1 MSRTWS
7 NQLKTNNKMKKHL
20 IILFC
25 LALTASLPI
34 SAQKLVELYK
44 KGTIRLVADKTF
56 AQGNDWNF
64 VFRAYQDSMG
74 GRNVG
79 ARKSL
84 VLLPDG
90 SVIVNNTYRNFYTK
104 FNPQG
109 KFAGE
114 FNLKSTSGKVFKKTE
129 PALGVL
135 YGNTLYYGID
145 NPGNMYLTDF
155 NGKWQKT
162 LKLNFIAKQIISLP
176 NNKLAMTGF
185 SIKDGAIRHFVE
197 IVNPA
202 TNEENIIWEHKSQ
215 GASAMFES
223 SNTSERPM
231 FNYGYLFKTGGGI
244 GFTVDFEGTSNRYT
258 EPIIACSGNKM
269 LLAFP
274 DNGELW
280 EYDLTGKMLAKKRL
294 GWTRESVSVEEQK
307 KTLQEEINKLK
318 TTKLGKARN
327 TNTDEELAEAK
338 AKFLKE
344 MEEDLGRITTT
355 LPRPCL
361 STVIKDSEGNL
372 LYFEYPKEKDANL
385 FHVWVYSNGGS
396 FVCESKFVCEDYDLI
411 INPSRMVFRNGYLYS
426 LQNVKGAKGVPM
438 RLVRF
443 RLTAE

>member
-1 MSRTWS
+1 
-7 NQLKTNNKMKKHL
+7 MKKHL

-25 LALTASLPI
+25 LALTATMPV
-34 SAQKLVELYK
+34 SAQKLAELYK

-90 SVIVNNTYRNFYTK
+90 SVIVNNTYRNFYTT
-104 FNPQG
+104 FNAKG
-109 KFAGE
+109 KFSGE
-114 FNLKSTSGKVFKKTE
+114 FNLKTTSGKVFKKTE

-155 NGKWQKT
+155 NGKWLKT
-162 LKLNFIAKQIISLP
+162 LKLNFIADQIIGLP
-176 NNKLAMTGF
+176 NNKLAMTGTSF
-185 SIKDGAIRHFVE
+185 NEDAIRYFVE

-202 TNEENIIWEHKSQ
+202 TNEEKIIWEHIGEGSKVW
-215 GASAMFES
+215 FDRN
-223 SNTSERPM
+223 NTPERPLYQ
-231 FNYGYLFKTGGGI
+231 YGYHFKTGGAMGFSVDFDGI
-244 GFTVDFEGTSNRYT
+244 GNRYT
-258 EPIIACSGNKM
+258 TPIIACSGNKM

-280 EYDLTGKMLAKKRL
+280 EYDLTGKLLAKKRL
-294 GWTRESVSVEEQK
+294 GWTREPVSVEEQK
-307 KTLQEEINKLK
+307 KRMQEEIEKMKNL
-318 TTKLGKARN
+318 KLGKVTN
-327 TNTDEELAEAK
+327 KNTDEEVAEAK
-338 AKFLKE
+338 AKILKE
-344 MEEDLGRITTT
+344 MEEDLGRITTA

-385 FHVWVYSNGGS
+385 FHVWVYSNGGG
-396 FVCESKFVCEDYDLI
+396 FVCESKFVCDDYDLI

-426 LQNVKGAKGVPM
+426 LQNEKDAKGIPL

-443 RLTAE
+443 KLTAE

>member
-1 MSRTWS
+1 
-7 NQLKTNNKMKKHL
+7 MKKYL
-20 IILFC
+20 IVLLCISLMA
-25 LALTASLPI
+25 ALPV

-64 VFRAYQDSMG
+64 VFRAYTDSMG
-74 GRNVG
+74 SRNVG

-162 LKLNFIAKQIISLP
+162 LKLNFTSNQIIGLP
-176 NNKLAMTGF
+176 NNKLVMTGT
-185 SIKDGAIRHFVE
+185 SYNEDAIRYFVE

-202 TNEENIIWEHKSQ
+202 TNEETIIWEHK
-215 GASAMFES
+215 GEGTKAMFES
-223 SNTSERPM
+223 SASERQI
-231 FNYGYLFKTGGGI
+231 FQYGYHFKTGGAI
-244 GFTVDFEGTSNRYT
+244 GYGVDFEGTTNRYMS
-258 EPIIACSGNKM
+258 PVIASSGNKI

-280 EYDLTGKMLAKKRL
+280 EYDLSGKLLAKKRL
-294 GWTRESVSVEEQK
+294 GWTREPVSIEEQK
-307 KTLQEEINKLK
+307 KQLLEEIEHVKNMKF
-318 TTKLGKARN
+318 GKVRN
-327 TNTDEELAEAK
+327 TNTDEEVAEVK

-344 MEEDLGRITTT
+344 MQEDLGRISKTI
-355 LPRPCL
+355 PRPCL

-385 FHVWVYSNGGS
+385 FHVWVYSNGGG

-426 LQNVKGAKGVPM
+426 LQNAKGAKGIPM

-443 RLTAE
+443 RLVGE

>member
-1 MSRTWS
+1 
-7 NQLKTNNKMKKHL
+7 MKKYL

-25 LALTASLPI
+25 LALTATLPV
-34 SAQKLVELYK
+34 SAQKLAELYK

-64 VFRAYQDSMG
+64 VFRAYQDSLY

-104 FNPQG
+104 FNAQG

-114 FNLKSTSGKVFKKTE
+114 FNLKTTSGKIFKKTE

-135 YGNTLYYGID
+135 WGNTLYYGID

-162 LKLNFIAKQIISLP
+162 LKLNFIAGQIIGLP
-176 NNKLAMTGF
+176 NNKLAMTGT
-185 SIKDGAIRHFVE
+185 SYNDDAIRYFVE

-202 TNEENIIWEHKSQ
+202 TNEEKIVWEHK
-215 GASAMFES
+215 GEGTKATFEK
-223 SNTSERPM
+223 SNTSERPL
-231 FNYGYLFKTGGGI
+231 FHYGYHFKTGGAI
-244 GFTVDFEGTSNRYT
+244 GFSVDFEGTENRYT
-258 EPIIACSGNKM
+258 TPIIASSGNKI

-280 EYDLTGKMLAKKRL
+280 EYDLTGKLLAKKRL
-294 GWTRESVSVEEQK
+294 GWTRESVSVDEQK
-307 KTLQEEINKLK
+307 KTLQAEIEKVK
-318 TTKLGKARN
+318 TMKIGKARN

-338 AKFLKE
+338 TKFLKE
-344 MEEDLGRITTT
+344 MNEDLDRITTT

-361 STVIKDSEGNL
+361 STVIKDSDGNL

-385 FHVWVYSNGGS
+385 FHVWIYSNGGG
-396 FVCESKFVCEDYDLI
+396 FICKSKFVCEDYDLI

-426 LQNVKGAKGVPM
+426 LQNAKGAKGIPM

-443 RLTAE
+443 KLEGE

>member
-1 MSRTWS
+1 
-7 NQLKTNNKMKKHL
+7 MKKNL
-20 IILFC
+20 IILLC
-25 LALTASLPI
+25 IALTAALPA

-44 KGTIRLVADKTF
+44 KGTIRLVPDKTF
-56 AQGNDWNF
+56 AQGNDWNNA
-64 VFRAYQDSMG
+64 FRAYQDSMG

-104 FNPQG
+104 FNAQG
-109 KFAGE
+109 KFIGE

-155 NGKWQKT
+155 NGKWLKT
-162 LKLNFIAKQIISLP
+162 LKLNFMASQIIALP

-185 SIKDGAIRHFVE
+185 SIKDGAIRYFVE

-202 TNEENIIWEHKSQ
+202 TNEEKIFWEHK
-215 GASAMFES
+215 GEGVSAMFEKR
-223 SNTSERPM
+223 NTSERPL
-231 FNYGYLFKTGGGI
+231 FQYGYQFKTGGAI
-244 GFTVDFEGTSNRYT
+244 GFLVDFDGTGNRYT
-258 EPIIACSGNKM
+258 SPIIASSGSKI

-280 EYDLTGKMLAKKRL
+280 EYDLTGNLLAKKRL

-307 KTLQEEINKLK
+307 KTLQEEIDKLK
-318 TTKLGKARN
+318 TRKLGKARN

-344 MEEDLGRITTT
+344 MEEDLSRITTT

-385 FHVWVYSNGGS
+385 FHVWVYSNDGG

-426 LQNVKGAKGVPM
+426 LQNAKGAKGIPM

-443 RLTAE
+443 KLMGE

>member
-1 MSRTWS
+1 
-7 NQLKTNNKMKKHL
+7 MKKFL
-20 IILFC
+20 IILLGFV
-25 LALTASLPI
+25 LTLPV
-34 SAQKLVELYK
+34 SSQKLVELYK
-44 KGTIRLVADKTF
+44 KGTIRLIPDKTY

-64 VFRAYQDSMG
+64 VFRSYQDSLG

-90 SVIVNNTYRNFYTK
+90 SVVVNNTYRNFYTK
-104 FNPQG
+104 FNAQG

-155 NGKWQKT
+155 NGTWKKT
-162 LKLNFIAKQIISLP
+162 LKLNFIANQIVGLP
-176 NNKLAMTGF
+176 NNKILMTG
-185 SIKDGAIRHFVE
+185 SSYNDNAVRHFVE

-202 TNEENIIWEHKSQ
+202 TNEEHIFWEHKSP
-215 GASAMFES
+215 GASAMFGN
-223 SNTSERPM
+223 SNTNERPLY
-231 FNYGYLFKTGGGI
+231 NYGYHFKTGGAI
-244 GFTVDFEGTSNRYT
+244 GFTVDYEGTTNRYST
-258 EPIIACSGNKM
+258 PVIASSGNKI

-280 EYDLTGKMLAKKRL
+280 EYDLNGNLLAKKRL
-294 GWTRESVSVEEQK
+294 GWTREPVSVEDQK
-307 KTLQEEINKLK
+307 RNLREEIEKVK
-318 TTKLGKARN
+318 TMKFGKARN
-327 TNTDEELAEAK
+327 TNTEEELAEAK

-361 STVIKDSEGNL
+361 STVIKDSDGNL
-372 LYFEYPKEKDANL
+372 LYFEYPKEKDSNL
-385 FHVWVYSNGGS
+385 FHVWVYANGGS
-396 FVCESKFVCEDYDLI
+396 FVCQSRFVCDEYDLV
-411 INPSRMVFRNGYLYS
+411 INPSKMVFRNGYLYS
-426 LQNVKGAKGVPM
+426 LQNAKGAKGMPM

-443 RLTAE
+443 KLVGE